1 MQLINIAPKNKWKEM
16 FQQPMIMG
24 LTHLAMKYPEYKEM
38 ALNRPKDSYFIIDN
52 SIVELGTSVS
62 LQDILD
68 TAEEVNANEIIIR
81 DGFPKGPLTC
91 KLVQEDIDYL
101 REHNLG
107 NKFKIMAVCHGENL
121 EEFKQ
126 TFNFLN
132 SIPEITCIGI
142 PKVLQRWLPTKSR
155 LEVADIFTQTDKE
168 IHLLGS
174 WYNLQE
180 QVDFMNSKYRNRI
193 RSCDTCL
200 PSLLA
205 IQNKHVWE
213 DREGTINLEKEYP
226 ELTDESYNKLMEEY
240 QSLIK

>member
-1 MQLINIAPKNKWKEM
+1 MQLINISPKNKWKEM

-24 LTHLAMKYPEYKEM
+24 LTHLAMEYPEYKEM
-38 ALNRPKDSYFIIDN
+38 ALNRPKDSYLIMDN
-52 SIVELGTSVS
+52 SIVELGETVS

-68 TAEEVNANEIIIR
+68 NAEKVKADEIIIR
-81 DGFPKGPLTC
+81 DGFPKGPLTR
-91 KLVQEDIDYL
+91 KLIQEDIEYL
-101 REHNLG
+101 RENNLA
-107 NKFKIMAVCHGENL
+107 NKFKIMAVSHGESM
-121 EEFKQ
+121 EDFIT
-126 TFNFLN
+126 TFNFIN
-132 SIPEITCIGI
+132 SIDEITCIGI

-155 LEVADIFTQTDKE
+155 LELAEIFTQTDKE

-180 QVDFMNSKYRNRI
+180 QVDFMNSKYRDKI

-213 DREGTINLEKEYP
+213 DREGTIDLEKDYP
-226 ELTDESYNKLMEEY
+226 ELTDASYNKLMAEY
-240 QSLIK
+240 WSLVK